1 MTPEMAFECLLVSSD
16 PVVFGTI
23 DRILRELSIC
33 TKICLRSSKAFRLL
47 ANGSTDLI
55 VIDWEGEAS
64 SELLLDIWTF
74 GKARKPTI
82 VAISAFDCPMRGVH
96 VLLRKPVTA
105 ESGAKAIR
113 SAYLRMLRDHRVHA
127 RYPLMMPLTAT
138 DEANQ
143 TVRLTVTDIG
153 DGGVGLNTKAQLTIG
168 QILSIRLLLPGL
180 KRDIY
185 MQVRV
190 LWARDYGAAGCEFLR
205 IPPVDSDILHDW
217 LKGKSQI
224 RKPLIAV

>member
-1 MTPEMAFECLLVSSD
+1 
-16 PVVFGTI
+16 
-23 DRILRELSIC
+23 
-33 TKICLRSSKAFRLL
+33 
-47 ANGSTDLI
+47 
-55 VIDWEGEAS
+55 
-64 SELLLDIWTF
+64 
-74 GKARKPTI
+74 
-82 VAISAFDCPMRGVH
+82 
-96 VLLRKPVTA
+96 
-105 ESGAKAIR
+105 
-113 SAYLRMLRDHRVHA
+113 
-127 RYPLMMPLTAT
+127 MMPLTAT

-143 TVRLTVTDIG
+143 TVTLTVTDIG

-190 LWARDYGAAGCEFLR
+190 LWTRGYGAAGCEFLR

-224 RKPLIAV
+224 KKAVDRGLKKMPWARAEESGL